1 MIRRRR
7 SREQA
12 LQILYFMDYAD
23 VEAHEARNLFQGH
36 FEVKNADAS
45 YMQTLIFGVEDHQ
58 VAIDEILEK
67 ALEHWK
73 LYRLGKI
80 DKSILRIGVYE
91 MVFAVEKIASPVAI
105 NEAVELGKKYGDEKT
120 SSFVNGVLDRV
131 AKEYQR

>member
-1 MIRRRR
+1 MIKRRR

-23 VEAHEARNLFQGH
+23 VEAHEARHLFQGH
-36 FEVKNADAS
+36 FEVKNADAN
-45 YMQTLIFGVEDHQ
+45 YMQTIIYGVEDHQ
-58 VAIDEILEK
+58 KAIDEILEK

-91 MVFAVEKIASPVAI
+91 MVFAVEKIASAVAI

-120 SSFVNGVLDRV
+120 SSFVNGVLDRI

>member
-45 YMQTLIFGVEDHQ
+45 YMQILIYGVEDHK
-58 VAIDEILEK
+58 ASIDEILEK